1 MITRASYRLLSFTA
15 SASYNNLL
23 LPTKRNFGW
32 LKTMDTATVTE
43 SEMGKTNSKQYTLDD
58 KERRYHITRKDV
70 SEEVKSNRG
79 NSISKPST
87 PIGHLYDLF
96 LF

>member
-1 MITRASYRLLSFTA
+1 
-15 SASYNNLL
+15 
-23 LPTKRNFGW
+23 
-32 LKTMDTATVTE
+32 MDTATVTE
-43 SEMGKTNSKQYTLDD
+43 SEMGKTNSKQYTLDG

-87 PIGHLYDLF
+87 PLDTFTIFSCFEGKARLLI
-96 LF
+96 